1 MFGIGLGEFILILV
15 VALIFISPEK
25 LPEIAKAMA
34 KIFNEFKKAGAEI
47 RRTVSDISFEE
58 ASRAADLQKAAA
70 SHKPLEG
77 AEPPQGVQP
86 PEGAGNG
93 QKEAASVPEPEKD
106 AGRASPFPGANEE
119 KKG

>member
-34 KIFNEFKKAGAEI
+34 KTFNEFKRAGAEI

-58 ASRAADLQKAAA
+58 ASRGRAADLQKTAA
-70 SHKPLEG
+70 KPSE
-77 AEPPQGVQP
+77 
-86 PEGAGNG
+86 AGDG
-93 QKEAASVPEPEKD
+93 PKQDVPLSEPEKD
-106 AGRASPFPGANEE
+106 AGGASSFPVANEE

>member
-25 LPEIAKAMA
+25 LPEIAKAAA
-34 KIFNEFKKAGAEI
+34 KAFKEFKKAGAEI

-58 ASRAADLQKAAA
+58 ASRGRAADLQKVSITPPSPSHVKGEEMSKGA
-70 SHKPLEG
+70 S
-77 AEPPQGVQP
+77 P
-86 PEGAGNG
+86 PEA
-93 QKEAASVPEPEKD
+93 EKD
-106 AGRASPFPGANEE
+106 ADDASPSTGANED

>member
-58 ASRAADLQKAAA
+58 ASRAADLQRAAT
-70 SHKPLEG
+70 SHKP
-77 AEPPQGVQP
+77 
-86 PEGAGNG
+86 PEETGGG
-93 QKEAASVPEPEKD
+93 QKQAAPLPEPEKD
-106 AGRASPFPGANEE
+106 VSIAVSSPGANKE